1 MYKIE
6 ITQRANKE
14 LDKIKKGNEKIA
26 LKIEIFL
33 SEVLS
38 NETNPRELSNATKL
52 KGYDNKYR
60 WRIGDYRIIGI
71 IKDDIL
77 TIEIIKISTR
87 QGAYK

>member
-52 KGYDNKYR
+52 KGYNDKYR

>member
-1 MYKIE
+1 MYNIILTKSVNKSIE
-6 ITQRANKE
+6 RLETSNPQIAKRITVF
-14 LDKIKKGNEKIA
+14 
-26 LKIEIFL
+26 LK
-33 SEVLS
+33 EVLS
-38 NETNPRELSNATKL
+38 KIENPKNLKNATKL